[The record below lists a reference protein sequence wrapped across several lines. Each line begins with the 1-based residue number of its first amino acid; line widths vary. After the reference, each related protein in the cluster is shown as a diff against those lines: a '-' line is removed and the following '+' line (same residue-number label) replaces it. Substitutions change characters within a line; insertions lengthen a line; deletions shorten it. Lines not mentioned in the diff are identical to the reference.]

1 MNRVGERDPAERS
14 GKAGRVDQVDDLLAA
29 SSHARK
35 DRAALGRRPSILAAL
50 APFGP

>member
-29 SSHARK
+29 SGKIGLHWAVDLRS
-35 DRAALGRRPSILAAL
+35 
-50 APFGP
+50 